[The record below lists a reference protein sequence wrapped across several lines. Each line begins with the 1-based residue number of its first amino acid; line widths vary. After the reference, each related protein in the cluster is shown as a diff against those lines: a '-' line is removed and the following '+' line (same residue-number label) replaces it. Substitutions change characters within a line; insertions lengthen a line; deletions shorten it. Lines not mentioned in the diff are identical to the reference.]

1 MKDVE
6 GSLAA
11 VVVVLPSS
19 NLGMM
24 LPQPLIHEVLDLLI
38 HTYKNYYLTSQLISW
53 QPNLIVGQVLD
64 RPQRV
69 VLYSNWG
76 RICPYRMIR

>member
-24 LPQPLIHEVLDLLI
+24 LPQPLIHEVLELLI
-38 HTYKNYYLTSQLISW
+38 HTYIQELLFN
-53 QPNLIVGQVLD
+53 QPAYIMVT
-64 RPQRV
+64 
-69 VLYSNWG
+69 
-76 RICPYRMIR
+76 